1 MTLSKSLTLRFT
13 VMSIK
18 NLKGKDNGATS
29 LQEKSEPEFHSKR
42 PYNFSILVGLYPKC
56 FLKT

>member
-1 MTLSKSLTLRFT
+1 MALFKSLVYGL
-13 VMSIK
+13 SIK
-18 NLKGKDNGATS
+18 NLKGKGNGATS
-29 LQEKSEPEFHSKR
+29 LQEKSESEFHSKR